1 MSAKSP
7 LTQVAWLDRFAPA
20 FSQAASRLDEEPAGW
35 SCLWADRRLR
45 AIAMVGVPDDVN
57 PYPFEGAG
65 FDTNTC
71 EYPLHLAI
79 VERLARGGASGLM
92 ALPSASLSTSA
103 VVKLGTPDQKARFFD
118 HYRAGDPAWSFFAV
132 TEPHVG
138 SDASQINATLT
149 PTDDGWLLNGTK
161 TLVGG
166 VSVAKSGLVLA
177 RRTDTGTPA
186 LAIVCEK
193 QGGAHFSARRL
204 PMHGLRGAG
213 INELTFT
220 DFALPADGIL
230 GADQRLPAMMVL
242 SGVFER
248 HRPMV
253 AAMALGTLAG
263 ITERLPASAQT
274 EFTQSHTVM
283 LGRLMAIADDIA
295 DGKGNAGQISMLKL
309 QAVQALDNLRLR
321 LPDLVGAALFTD
333 PTLRR
338 LYRDAGAFE
347 YMEGASNIHKMN
359 AARLFAETRRKE
371 ITS

>member
-1 MSAKSP
+1 MSAKHP
-7 LTQVAWLDRFAPA
+7 LTEVAWLDHFAPA
-20 FSQAASRLDEEPAGW
+20 FAQAAMHLDDDPAGW
-35 SCLWADRRLR
+35 ARLWTDCRLR
-45 AIAMVGVPDDVN
+45 AIAMVGVPDEVN
-57 PYPFEGAG
+57 PYPFKDAG
-65 FDTNTC
+65 FDTESC
-71 EYPLHLAI
+71 DYPLHLAI
-79 VERLARGGASGLM
+79 VERLARGGASALM

-103 VVKLGTPDQKARFFD
+103 VIKLGTSDQKDRFFD

-138 SDASQINATLT
+138 SDASQIAATLT
-149 PTDDGWLLNGTK
+149 PADDGWLLNGTK
-161 TLVGG
+161 SLVGG
-166 VSVAKSGLVLA
+166 VSVARSGLVLA

-186 LAIVCEK
+186 LAIIC
-193 QGGAHFSARRL
+193 AHHGTPQFQARRL

-213 INELTFT
+213 ITELTFT
-220 DFALPADGIL
+220 DFALPADGLL

-263 ITERLPASAQT
+263 ITARLPKADQV
-274 EFTQSHTVM
+274 EFTQSHRVM
-283 LGRLMAIADDIA
+283 LNRLMDVAADIA
-295 DGKGNAGQISMLKL
+295 AGRGNAGQISMLKL
-309 QAVQALDNLRLR
+309 HAVQTLDDLRLR
-321 LPDLVGAALFTD
+321 LPETVGSALFTD
-333 PTLRR
+333 PVLRR

-371 ITS
+371 TTA

>member
-1 MSAKSP
+1 MQADHP
-7 LTQVAWLDRFAPA
+7 LTQVAWLDQFAPA
-20 FSQAASRLDEEPAGW
+20 FAQASEDLDVDPAGW
-35 SCLWADRRLR
+35 CRLWADRRLR

-57 PYPFEGAG
+57 PYPFKGAG
-65 FDTNTC
+65 FDTDTC
-71 EYPLHLAI
+71 PYPLHLAI

-103 VVKLGTPDQKARFFD
+103 VVKLGTVDQKDRFFG
-118 HYRAGDPAWSFFAV
+118 HYREGAPAWSFFAV

-149 PTDDGWLLNGTK
+149 PTDDGWLLSGTK

-166 VSVAKSGLVLA
+166 VSVAQSGLVLA
-177 RRTDTGTPA
+177 RRIDTGAPA
-186 LAIVCEK
+186 LAIVCE
-193 QGGAHFSARRL
+193 GPGRDHFTAKRL

-213 INELTFT
+213 ISELTFT
-220 DFALPADGIL
+220 DFALPADGLL
-230 GADQRLPAMMVL
+230 GVDHRLPAMMVL

-263 ITERLPASAQT
+263 MI
-274 EFTQSHTVM
+274 
-283 LGRLMAIADDIA
+283 GRLSDTVTAEYAQIHRILLDRLMQVATDIA
-295 DGKGNAGQISMLKL
+295 TGAGNAGQISMLKL
-309 QAVQALDNLRLR
+309 QAVQTLDNMRRR
-321 LPDLVGAALFTD
+321 LPELAGGTLFTD
-333 PTLRR
+333 PILRR

-359 AARLFAETRRKE
+359 AARLFAETLKKDA
-371 ITS
+371 TS